1 VVAKNVLVI
10 VTFKWSVL
18 SEISIIQYVDG
29 MRLELGRERSFNG
42 KSVRKL
48 GNNKYDVVMVW
59 LKGPW

>member
-1 VVAKNVLVI
+1 
-10 VTFKWSVL
+10 
-18 SEISIIQYVDG
+18 
-29 MRLELGRERSFNG
+29 MRLELGRERSFDG